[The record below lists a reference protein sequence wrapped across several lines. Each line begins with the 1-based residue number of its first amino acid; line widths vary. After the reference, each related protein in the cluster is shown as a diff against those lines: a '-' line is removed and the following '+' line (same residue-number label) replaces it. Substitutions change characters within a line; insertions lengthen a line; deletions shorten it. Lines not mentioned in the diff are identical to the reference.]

1 MRFVKILLL
10 FISYTLT
17 STAHQTGL
25 SYIKLSTID
34 NGMISVVYKKPLE
47 DSQAKGIKINFPS
60 ICKRERDYRDA
71 NTIENGFIVDRFSL
85 RCSANSLF
93 GSRIWIE
100 GLVKS
105 DRGVLIEYREGN
117 YQQQNLLRS
126 SKPFIYIEKTR
137 GSWEIF
143 AEYIELG
150 FFHILTGYDH
160 LLFLFALLL
169 LASDMRILLYSI
181 TAFTI
186 SHSLS
191 LALTVFGIVDVP
203 IPFVEA
209 MIALSIIILYREVI
223 EDREVNYSRFRL
235 PLVVLLFGILHGLGF
250 ATLLNQ
256 IGLPRYDLAT
266 ALIAFNIG
274 IELGQILFVSLAYI
288 VMLYISHLRLLL
300 AYTFGGLSTFWFIE
314 RLLSF

>member
-1 MRFVKILLL
+1 M
-10 FISYTLT
+10 
-17 STAHQTGL
+17 
-25 SYIKLSTID
+25 
-34 NGMISVVYKKPLE
+34 
-47 DSQAKGIKINFPS
+47 
-60 ICKRERDYRDA
+60 
-71 NTIENGFIVDRFSL
+71 
-85 RCSANSLF
+85 
-93 GSRIWIE
+93 
-100 GLVKS
+100 
-105 DRGVLIEYREGN
+105 
-117 YQQQNLLRS
+117 
-126 SKPFIYIEKTR
+126 
-137 GSWEIF
+137 
-143 AEYIELG
+143 G

-191 LALTVFGIVDVP
+191 LALTIFDIVDVP

-209 MIALSIIILYREVI
+209 MIALSIIILYREVLV
-223 EDREVNYSRFRL
+223 DNGVSYSRFRL

-288 VMLYISHLRLLL
+288 VMIYLSHFRLLL
-300 AYTFGGLSTFWFIE
+300 AYLLGGISTFWFIE